1 VTTAARRP
9 STGRPSLSREL
20 IATAALRLTRDEPN
34 TPLTLARLGA
44 ELAADPTAIYRHFRN
59 REELLLDLFEHA
71 YEEVLAR
78 FSPRAD
84 WRSSLTEVAQA
95 IRSVLLERP
104 ALVAEVGYRFTG
116 GPREREAIRVTNEL
130 FLGAGLPHD
139 EALQQ
144 VRVFG
149 EMILAHVMMSAAS
162 MSLPPEAQ
170 RSELDVAG
178 LAYGVQVGSM
188 AAYEQDTFTRM
199 VDTYLD
205 GLTARLHAATRGR
218 TRRTAS

>member
-1 VTTAARRP
+1 MT
-9 STGRPSLSREL
+9 
-20 IATAALRLTRDEPN
+20 ALRLTRDEPN

-78 FSPRAD
+78 FRPPDD
-84 WRSSLTEVAQA
+84 WRSSLTELARA
-95 IRSVLLERP
+95 IRTVLLERP

-116 GPREREAIRVTNEL
+116 GPREREAIRVTSAL
-130 FLGAGLPHD
+130 FLAAGLPQD

-162 MSLPPEAQ
+162 MSLPPEVQ
-170 RSELDVAG
+170 RFELDVAG
-178 LAYGVQVGSM
+178 LVYGVEVGSM
-188 AAYEQDTFTRM
+188 ATYQHDTFTLM
-199 VDTYLD
+199 LDTYLD
-205 GLTARLHAATRGR
+205 GLTARLRVASRGR